1 MNDVKELIEQTENI
15 QSQVERLQKTIQE
28 LQTGLISHR
37 DNLDPEK
44 KDSNH
49 FGNGS
54 EPGEPPG
61 QSRGSKTL
69 KIKPISKKGRER
81 RSAPRR
87 PGNPVPILISFADES
102 AKTIQGWVIDRSPE
116 GLSIVVFGSI
126 PKGTVLNVRPVDNYP
141 SLILFPVEVRNCRAE
156 RKVWILG
163 CQFVR
168 KLSWSDLRLFG

>member
-1 MNDVKELIEQTENI
+1 MNDLKELIEQTENI
-15 QSQVERLQKTIQE
+15 QSQVERLQKNIQE

-44 KDSNH
+44 KDANH
-49 FGNGS
+49 LGNGS
-54 EPGEPPG
+54 EEPPG
-61 QSRGSKTL
+61 QIGGSKTL
-69 KIKPISKKGRER
+69 RVKSISKKGRER

-87 PGNPVPILISFADES
+87 RGNPVPILINHGHENT
-102 AKTIQGWVIDRSPE
+102 KTIQGWVIDRSPE
-116 GLSIVVFGSI
+116 GLSIVVFHSI

-168 KLSWSDLRLFG
+168 KLTWSDLRLFG